1 MNVSL
6 KTRLALMCLAI
17 AAGLSVGCR
26 APKAS
31 DFKPSKL
38 FSMKSSWPWG
48 DADEP
53 QEGTPVRVVGTWSD
67 TVLTQAGQKPQR
79 GFGGRLV
86 FYEKDNDKP
95 ILVDGQL
102 VVYAFDESGRDP
114 TDNKPTRRYVFPPDQ
129 VPRHMSTS
137 EIGAS
142 YSFWLPWDEAGGP
155 RTEVSLICRFEPKG
169 GGVITSEQTRHLL
182 PGALTPH
189 STTAAGQ
196 LPRLPEGVP
205 SRPARL
211 TLESL
216 LNARQPEGG
225 AQLASFESP
234 AGASAEANQAKVET
248 TSLVP
253 ERRMSVTSIR
263 LPKNY
268 QLPAAA
274 NEAVSKPASVGGV
287 TALPQPQTVQPT
299 PAAGG
304 TQSVVVNPAAGAS
317 PRQPAGAAWQTAP
330 AKPPR
335 TPGGFGTR
343 HLARPQLVTPQF
355 MSLQPT
361 PAPAGVTTTVSYPER
376 AAPPQVASP
385 QPAVR

>member
-1 MNVSL
+1 MAA
-6 KTRLALMCLAI
+6 LAA
-17 AAGLSVGCR
+17 VGCR

-38 FSMKSSWPWG
+38 FSMKSSWPWR
-48 DADEP
+48 DREEP
-53 QEGTPVRVVGTWSD
+53 EEGTPVRVVGTWTD

-86 FYEKDNDKP
+86 FYEKNNDKP

-102 VVYAFDESGRDP
+102 VVYAFDETGRDP

-129 VPRHMSTS
+129 VPRHMSMS

-169 GGVITSEQTRHLL
+169 SAVITSEQTRHLL
-182 PGALTPH
+182 PGTLAPH
-189 STTAAGQ
+189 STTASRQ
-196 LPRLPEGVP
+196 PPQLPEGIP
-205 SRPARL
+205 SRPARP

-216 LNARQPEGG
+216 LNDRRPDGG
-225 AQLASFESP
+225 TQLASFESSV
-234 AGASAEANQAKVET
+234 GSTVEANPTKVET
-248 TSLVP
+248 SSLVP

-263 LPKNY
+263 LPNNY

-274 NEAVSKPASVGGV
+274 NNVMSAPADLGGV
-287 TALPQPQTVQPT
+287 TVLPQPQTIQPSRAMANAQ
-299 PAAGG
+299 P
-304 TQSVVVNPAAGAS
+304 VLVNPPASAAPVRRAGPDWQNWPA
-317 PRQPAGAAWQTAP
+317 RQPQ
-330 AKPPR
+330 
-335 TPGGFGTR
+335 TPGGFGSR
-343 HLARPQLVTPQF
+343 QLARPQWVTPQF

-361 PAPAGVTTTVSYPER
+361 PASTSTGVTTTVSYPEQ
-376 AAPPQVASP
+376 AALPQPALP